1 MSLHRRNPRRDR
13 NERLLIEYLQKS
25 GAVVHRI
32 SGPGLPD
39 LLVGYRHR
47 WLLLEVKAPKG
58 QLEPAQV
65 LFHGSARA
73 LGLPCRVV
81 YTVSD
86 CREALR
92 DLAPKNPDRNGS
104 GRDGTGPVV

>member
-13 NERLLIEYLQKS
+13 NERLLIDYLQKA

-39 LLVGYRHR
+39 LLVGYRKR
-47 WLLLEVKAPKG
+47 WLLLEVKSPKG

-65 LFHGSARA
+65 LFHGACQA
-73 LGLPCRVV
+73 LNLPCAVV
-81 YTVSD
+81 YTVDD
-86 CREALR
+86 CAQALEG
-92 DLAPKNPDRNGS
+92 L
-104 GRDGTGPVV
+104 